1 MSLHD
6 DLAPT
11 PPMGWNSWDSYGMTV
26 TESEVEATA
35 GYMAKRLRP
44 HGWQFVVIDGGW
56 SMPGKRTPVAG
67 SGEIVPHEIDE
78 YGRFTPALDRFPSAA
93 NGVGFRAMADF
104 LHARNLKLGI
114 HVMRGIPREAVAAN
128 TPVLGTP
135 HRARDIANTND
146 KCLWSTEMYG
156 LDMTHPG
163 SQAYY
168 DSVVQ
173 LYARWNVDYIKADD
187 MTSPYH
193 GLDIE
198 ALSRAIRG
206 SGRPIVLSLSPGN
219 GKFIDDEV
227 RHTLSHCELWRFSND
242 VWDNWDGGPPY
253 FASLKGQFELCK
265 RAAAYA
271 GPGHWSDAD
280 MLPIGRIG
288 PRPPVGIDRPTGL
301 SKDEQVT
308 MMTLWAISRSPL
320 MIGGDLTSFD
330 PWTLSL
336 VTNPDVLAVNQRSWG
351 NRVSFDDPDAPV
363 WMAHGPGNRS
373 YVALF
378 NLTDHPRMVEAPLP
392 EKKSAAL
399 RARDLWSGGP
409 LATVEGTLRRSLAP
423 HAAAL
428 FEILEP

>member
-1 MSLHD
+1 
-6 DLAPT
+6 
-11 PPMGWNSWDSYGMTV
+11 MGWNSWDSYGMTV

-35 GYMAKRLRP
+35 GYMAKHLRP

-93 NGVGFRAMADF
+93 GGVGFRALADF

-128 TPVLGTP
+128 TPVLGTGY
-135 HRARDIANTND
+135 RARDIADTHD
-146 KCLWSTEMYG
+146 TCSWSTEMYG

-168 DSVVQ
+168 DSVVD

-193 GLDIE
+193 PLDIE

-206 SGRPIVLSLSPGN
+206 RGRPIVLSLSPGN
-219 GKFIDDEV
+219 GNFVDEEV
-227 RHTLSHCELWRFSND
+227 RHRLSHCELWRFSND
-242 VWDNWDGGPPY
+242 LWDNWDGGPKY
-253 FASLKGQFELCK
+253 FATLKGQFELSK

-288 PRPPVGIDRPTGL
+288 PRPPVGVDRPTGL
-301 SKDEQVT
+301 AKDEQVT
-308 MMTLWAISRSPL
+308 MMTLWVISRSPL
-320 MIGGDLTSFD
+320 MIGGDITSFD
-330 PWTLSL
+330 RWTLSL

-351 NRVSFDDPDAPV
+351 NRILCDEADAPV
-363 WMAHGPGNRS
+363 WIAHGPGDRCFL
-373 YVALF
+373 ALF
-378 NLTDHPRMVEAPLP
+378 NLTDHARTVKAPLQAP
-392 EKKSAAL
+392 HDGS
-399 RARDLWSGGP
+399 RQARDLWNG
-409 LATVEGTLRRSLAP
+409 TVTSIVGGTLSQSLAP
-423 HAAAL
+423 HRAAL
-428 FEILEP
+428 FEILKP